1 MAGVYF
7 DASAILLD
15 ALQWYAWSLVGLA
28 GIAVVLELTR
38 R

>member
-1 MAGVYF
+1 MASGYF
-7 DASAILLD
+7 DTSAVLLD

-28 GIAVVLELTR
+28 VVALFLELTR